1 MLMMNRLNS
10 MATNP
15 ATLIHAARVLR
26 QPDVARAWRYAA

>member
-15 ATLIHAARVLR
+15 AMLIHAARVSRHPL
-26 QPDVARAWRYAA
+26 VARACRYAA